1 MSLLIRDHI
10 KLASNSLRR
19 DRTRTFLTAL
29 GIAIGV
35 AAIVLIFAFTGNIN
49 NLING
54 QVEQSGSN
62 LIVVRPTNEIK
73 SNNPN
78 TLIEDFAT
86 SDKYTKS
93 NLTLDDVKALKT
105 IKNVDKIAPI
115 SITKTNV
122 EVANQPSNTVSVVAT
137 TMDINQIV
145 NLPIQTGQFFDE
157 THQPNSAVIGYAAAQ
172 ELYGTENAVAK
183 TFVYNGQ
190 RFIIVGVLEERNDY
204 INYNNVNFDS
214 SILVNIDFT
223 KTFDNPQI
231 QQIDLKAKNA
241 NAVKSVS
248 EAAEAILTKN
258 KHGAKT
264 FAVLSGD
271 KISNI
276 ASNPSLSLISI
287 MLTVIAGI
295 SLIVGGIGVMNI
307 MLVSVSERT
316 REIGIRK
323 AVGATSSNIMLQFLF
338 ESLILSFFGGI
349 LGFALG
355 YLIMLVIS
363 FFTSFTLFIS
373 IDIILIVLAT
383 TTILGVIFGIYPAIK
398 AARKDP
404 ITSLKYYR

>member
-19 DRTRTFLTAL
+19 NRTRTFLTAL

-214 SILVNIDFT
+214 SILVNISLRRQGPLRRSGLQDHDRPLRGQAHLPARVLRYPEGRFLR
-223 KTFDNPQI
+223 DQRLQGQERAHRP
-231 QQIDLKAKNA
+231 
-241 NAVKSVS
+241 S
-248 EAAEAILTKN
+248 AADALQP
-258 KHGAKT
+258 
-264 FAVLSGD
+264 
-271 KISNI
+271 
-276 ASNPSLSLISI
+276 ASRRGRLLRRRHRCRRGPE
-287 MLTVIAGI
+287 GH
-295 SLIVGGIGVMNI
+295 
-307 MLVSVSERT
+307 RH
-316 REIGIRK
+316 R
-323 AVGATSSNIMLQFLF
+323 
-338 ESLILSFFGGI
+338 
-349 LGFALG
+349 
-355 YLIMLVIS
+355 
-363 FFTSFTLFIS
+363 
-373 IDIILIVLAT
+373 
-383 TTILGVIFGIYPAIK
+383 
-398 AARKDP
+398 
-404 ITSLKYYR
+404 

>member
-19 DRTRTFLTAL
+19 NRTRTFLTAL

-183 TFVYNGQ
+183 TF
-190 RFIIVGVLEERNDY
+190 IIVGVLEERNDY

-241 NAVKSVS
+241 NDVKSVS